1 MVFVSLCSRLV
12 AFQFVDADLFSR
24 LFVDLSR
31 PYSRKTKLI
40 TYFAVRFTGL
50 AHLKD
55 LSASIG
61 NLVPW
66 LSGRLLERQVVPSQ
80 PLFDIGQAAYAKVR
94 NF

>member
-50 AHLKD
+50 AHLVD
-55 LSASIG
+55 LSASLG
-61 NLVPW
+61 NFMPW
-66 LSGRLLERQVVPSQ
+66 LSGRLLERQAVLSQ
-80 PLFDIGQAAYAKVR
+80 TFFDVG
-94 NF
+94 